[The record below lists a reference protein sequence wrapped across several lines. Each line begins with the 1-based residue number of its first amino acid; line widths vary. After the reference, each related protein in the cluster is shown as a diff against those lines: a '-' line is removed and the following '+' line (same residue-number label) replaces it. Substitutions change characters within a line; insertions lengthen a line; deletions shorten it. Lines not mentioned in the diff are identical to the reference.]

1 MNRNPLFG
9 MKHKWDADDD
19 MVMLRAKKTHAS
31 IDSHLLPVRKL
42 ILALYDLTIC
52 VLLNRSLR
60 CTQRSAR

>member
-1 MNRNPLFG
+1 

-31 IDSHLLPVRKL
+31 IDSHLLPIRKL

-52 VLLNRSLR
+52 VLLNRILGSI
-60 CTQRSAR
+60 QPSAR

>member
-1 MNRNPLFG
+1 

-31 IDSHLLPVRKL
+31 IDSHLLRIRKL

-52 VLLNRSLR
+52 VLLNRTLGSI
-60 CTQRSAR
+60 QQSAS

>member
-1 MNRNPLFG
+1 
-9 MKHKWDADDD
+9 MKNKWDDDD
-19 MVMLRAKKTHAS
+19 AMDKLRVKKTYTS
-31 IDSHLLPVRKL
+31 IDSHLLPIRKL

>member
-1 MNRNPLFG
+1 
-9 MKHKWDADDD
+9 MKNKWDDDD
-19 MVMLRAKKTHAS
+19 AMDKLRAKKTHTS
-31 IDSHLLPVRKL
+31 IDSHLLLIRKL

>member
-1 MNRNPLFG
+1 
-9 MKHKWDADDD
+9 MKNKWDDDD
-19 MVMLRAKKTHAS
+19 AMDKLRAKKTHAS
-31 IDSHLLPVRKL
+31 IDSHLLPIRKL

>member
-1 MNRNPLFG
+1 
-9 MKHKWDADDD
+9 MKNKWDDDD
-19 MVMLRAKKTHAS
+19 AMDKRRVKKTHTS
-31 IDSHLLPVRKL
+31 IDSHLLPIRKL